1 MKKVL
6 HLSSQRPSLTG
17 SGITLDAL
25 VRHAAAAGWKQCVS
39 VGVPAD
45 DAAPEVGGL
54 EADRIHPV
62 FFGGSGKV
70 GSGGGSGCAGS
81 AGAECTLEF
90 PVPGMSDVMPYA
102 STRFRDMS
110 PDQLAAYRETWREH
124 VRRLVDEF
132 RPDVAHSHHVWI
144 MSSLLKD
151 VAPDLPVVVHCHAT
165 GLRQMALCPHLA
177 DEVRA
182 GCRRNDRFVVLHRAH
197 AKELAGTIGVPEERI
212 HIVGAGFRED
222 LFHVRGRE
230 ATDDGGGQRLLYVG
244 KYSASKGLPW
254 LLDAV
259 EGLASAHPGL
269 ELHVAGSG
277 AGPEAEA
284 LEERMRALAPRVHL
298 HGHLA
303 QPELADLMRRCAVC
317 VLPSFYEG
325 LPLVLVE
332 ALACGCRL
340 VATTLPG
347 IVEQLAPHLGDD
359 LDLVPMPRL
368 TGVDNPEAADIPE
381 FVRGLRDAI
390 ARSIGKGPAGSPGT
404 SLDHFT
410 WKAVFNRVEIIWKEV
425 VNG

>member
-1 MKKVL
+1 MARVL

-25 VRHAAAAGWKQCVS
+25 VRHAAEAGWEQCVS
-39 VGVPAD
+39 IGVPAE
-45 DAAPEVGGL
+45 DAAPDVGGL
-54 EADRIHPV
+54 EADRIRPV
-62 FFGGSGKV
+62 LFGGSGSAGT
-70 GSGGGSGCAGS
+70 GSAPGCAGS
-81 AGAECTLEF
+81 AGIESNLEF
-90 PVPGMSDVMPYA
+90 PVPGMSDVMPYE

-110 PDQLAAYRETWREH
+110 PDQLDAYREAWREH
-124 VRRLVDEF
+124 VRRLVGEF

-197 AKELAGTIGVPEERI
+197 AGELASKLGIPEERI
-212 HIVGAGFRED
+212 HIVGAGYRDD
-222 LFHVRGRE
+222 LFHARGRE
-230 ATDDGGGQRLLYVG
+230 TAGEGGRQRLLYVG

-259 EGLASAHPGL
+259 EELASSHPAL
-269 ELHVAGSG
+269 ELHVAGTGSG
-277 AGPEAEA
+277 SEAEA
-284 LEERMRALAPRVHL
+284 LEKRMHALAPRVRL
-298 HGHLA
+298 HGQLA
-303 QPELADLMRRCAVC
+303 QPELAVLMRRCSVC

-332 ALACGCRL
+332 AIACGCRL

-359 LDLVPMPRL
+359 LELVPLPRL
-368 TGVDNPEAADIPE
+368 SGVDRPEADDIPE
-381 FVRGLRDAI
+381 FVRSLRDAI
-390 ARSIGKGPAGSPGT
+390 DRSLSKDPDGSSVA

-410 WKAVFNRVEIIWKEV
+410 WQAVFERVERIWKELAM
-425 VNG
+425 G